1 MHTTNLRKVGGSV
14 MLAVPPVLLDILDLR
29 AGLKVDMEVENGK
42 LVIVPTARPKYTLE
56 ELIKQCD
63 PTPTDQIDDEDRL
76 WLDTKPVGRE
86 LI

>member
-14 MLAVPPVLLDILDLR
+14 MLAIPPVLLDILDLR
-29 AGLKVDMEVENGK
+29 AGLKVDMEVKNGK

-56 ELIKQCD
+56 ELIAQCD
-63 PTPTDQIDDEDRL
+63 RTPTDQINDEDRL
-76 WLDTKPVGRE
+76 WLDAKPVGRE